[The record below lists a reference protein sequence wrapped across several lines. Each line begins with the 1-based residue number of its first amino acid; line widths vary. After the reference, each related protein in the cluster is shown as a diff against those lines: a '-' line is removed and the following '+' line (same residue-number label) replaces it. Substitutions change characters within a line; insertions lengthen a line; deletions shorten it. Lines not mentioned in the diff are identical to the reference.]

1 MGYNFREDQINEMY
15 SLYVR
20 SLEELNNQVSGVIN
34 ELTKK
39 SMELKYEPIINLSKE
54 AIDYYNEDLKR
65 DEIKAMNDWQ
75 DSELSFQNVMAQQ
88 RAGDSA
94 RSRSRA
100 LESRIEEE
108 INGLDSIDSAQ
119 LDGIDTADWK
129 CDQEDFEDIL
139 GIIEK
144 FTRELENSRGT
155 YSSRI
160 ESLKEENSIYVSIE
174 PVILQTY
181 SIVIEGF
188 REGISNSYI
197 ELSRLFQESEQ
208 NIRSQASNIS
218 QNITSK
224 AQSMVSD
231 SVSSIKQKA
240 KSIWE

>member
-1 MGYNFREDQINEMY
+1 MSQLLIC
-15 SLYVR
+15 L
-20 SLEELNNQVSGVIN
+20 
-34 ELTKK
+34 
-39 SMELKYEPIINLSKE
+39 
-54 AIDYYNEDLKR
+54 
-65 DEIKAMNDWQ
+65 
-75 DSELSFQNVMAQQ
+75 NVMAQQ

-100 LESRIEEE
+100 LEARIEDE
-108 INGLDSIDSAQ
+108 INNLDAIDSAE

-129 CDQEDFEDIL
+129 CNKEDFEDFEDI
-139 GIIEK
+139 IERFIHK
-144 FTRELENSRGT
+144 IKDAIRA
-155 YSSRI
+155 YSSKI
-160 ESLKEENSIYVSIE
+160 DYLKEENSIYVSIE

-208 NIRSQASNIS
+208 NLRSQASNIS
-218 QNITSK
+218 QDITSR
-224 AQSMVSD
+224 AQSVVSD

>member
-108 INGLDSIDSAQ
+108 INGLDPIDSAQ

-139 GIIEK
+139 DIIEK

>member
-1 MGYNFREDQINEMY
+1 
-15 SLYVR
+15 
-20 SLEELNNQVSGVIN
+20 
-34 ELTKK
+34 
-39 SMELKYEPIINLSKE
+39 MELKYEPIINLSKE

-100 LESRIEEE
+100 LEARIEDE
-108 INGLDSIDSAQ
+108 INNLDAIDSAE

-129 CDQEDFEDIL
+129 CNKEDFEDFEDI
-139 GIIEK
+139 IERFIHK
-144 FTRELENSRGT
+144 IKDAIRA
-155 YSSRI
+155 YSSKI
-160 ESLKEENSIYVSIE
+160 DYLKEENSIYVSIE

-208 NIRSQASNIS
+208 NLRSQASNIS
-218 QNITSK
+218 QDITSR
-224 AQSMVSD
+224 AQSVVSD

>member
-1 MGYNFREDQINEMY
+1 MGYNFREDQINDMY
-15 SLYVR
+15 SLYKE
-20 SLEELNNQVSGVIN
+20 SLEELNDQVKGVIK
-34 ELTKK
+34 ELTQK

-88 RAGDSA
+88 RAGESA

-100 LESRIEEE
+100 LEARIEDE
-108 INGLDSIDSAQ
+108 INNLDAIDSAE

-129 CDQEDFEDIL
+129 CDQEDFEDFAD
-139 GIIEK
+139 IIER
-144 FTRELENSRGT
+144 FTHKLKDAIRA
-155 YSSRI
+155 YSSKI
-160 ESLKEENSIYVSIE
+160 DCLKEENSIYVSIE

-208 NIRSQASNIS
+208 NLRSQASNIS
-218 QNITSK
+218 QDITSR
-224 AQSMVSD
+224 AQSVVSD